1 MTNRTEDRAEDQAAA
16 QYSSIVEM
24 LAAVECDYDRL
35 AELRD
40 EREELTEAVKDAE
53 DDEREAAE
61 RHERI
66 RELHAQ
72 GLSYRAIAEAV
83 GLKSPSAVHYA
94 LKKAA

>member
-1 MTNRTEDRAEDQAAA
+1 MTAAVQTKRKKTAKQLAA
-16 QYSSIVEM
+16 QFGVSERTIRK
-24 LAAVECDYDRL
+24 AIAQP
-35 AELRD
+35 RD
-40 EREELTEAVKDAE
+40 EY
-53 DDEREAAE
+53 EREAAE